1 MRFYI
6 THHAATT
13 KNEQCLANLNSVIYT
28 INAKNSVKDWN
39 TGILER
45 FTINA
50 DVPVNKIG
58 TLPKQLKV
66 WLGAKV
72 MLLTNVD
79 NADRVINGLG
89 GQTILMQGM

>member
-1 MRFYI
+1 M
-6 THHAATT
+6 
-13 KNEQCLANLNSVIYT
+13 
-28 INAKNSVKDWN
+28 
-39 TGILER
+39 ER